1 MHLSKI
7 SLFGFKSFADKVDLS
22 FEPGVTVVVG
32 PNGCG
37 KSNISDAIRWA
48 LGEQSAKL
56 LRGDRMDDLIF
67 AGNGKRKPLGLAEVS
82 LTFTRASAALP
93 TEYEEVNVTRR
104 LYRSGE
110 SEYLLNKL
118 PCRLR
123 DITDLFIDTGL
134 AGEPYALIEQGSI
147 GSVVNARPAERR
159 VLIEEAAGI
168 MKYKTKKR
176 SAVSKLEATEQNLLR
191 IRDVVT
197 EVERQRNSLKRQ
209 ANKAERYKQLDL
221 RATELKLFLRYR
233 EHLALW
239 EELQGVLAELGP
251 GQETLAG
258 LRAGVAALEATLEQ
272 ARLQALSDE
281 QAVSAAQEA
290 LFSAKSHIDR
300 DEADLRA
307 LHQQIEDGIQRG
319 SEVESHLAL
328 LGEKTQRL
336 FVDIQAAGDRA
347 AAEEREVFALE
358 ATLEEERR
366 QATELSAT
374 LAAAEEGLERR
385 RGEAAH
391 EAGQLSL
398 TRTELARLQER
409 RHQLVARVDRLRSE
423 RADAATQREGAS
435 ASSTADAARRETVL
449 DGRARAQAARDAALR
464 AAHRAREAR
473 RHLEAEIATL
483 GADVERQR
491 GRLGSL
497 RELEVQFADFSEG
510 GKLLLQAGRD
520 RRLHGILG
528 PLAEALETAP
538 RHEKGLEAILGIH
551 LQGIR
556 VRTWA
561 EAQEALAHLFRS
573 TQGRATLMGPAPTG
587 EDTWGDRV
595 HQELRRRLAEL
606 PEPLRS
612 RIEGQALDLVR
623 SPDGAEP
630 WIANL
635 LADAVVV
642 HDLDTA
648 LALARELPG
657 PFTLATLAGEVL
669 THRGALTGGT
679 PAPQGLIG
687 KRRELKELEE
697 ALAISEVGLS
707 GLKEALALVS
717 AELAQ
722 AEQAAEEAGKA
733 ERQAELDLLV
743 IEKDLEARRAEEARL
758 SQQLELFGLELQ
770 GLEADLA
777 RIEHEI
783 DLLREGIAAKE
794 IAAAGLSARVAHEEG
809 EVARLRETREL
820 ATARL
825 SDRRVTLTAKQAA
838 RDEILRDLGRMRD
851 ELTEAETQVTQL
863 TREAAELAE
872 TRVAREAER
881 DRLRD
886 DLAARRL
893 VEAEREAAL
902 LAAHEARTATQTA
915 IQAHEETMRARRH
928 DEAEL
933 AAAIGG
939 LETRRGEVKT
949 ALTLLEQDLAQT
961 HTLSM
966 ADLGDRFA
974 ASTLEA
980 EAVRTELDELKA
992 KLAELGPANLGALEE
1007 YEALCQRHEF
1017 LTTQAADLT
1026 QSVASLRQAITEI
1039 NKTIQSLFADTL
1051 TAVNE
1056 QFDQFWRRLIGGG
1069 SAQLKLVET
1078 LPGDDGAPVDEE
1090 PGVEMLVRFPGK
1102 RPTVLSLLSGGERAL
1117 AALALLLALFAV
1129 RPSPFCVLDEVDA
1142 PLDDANVERFV
1153 TVLREMSAQ
1162 SQFIAVTHN
1171 KQTMEAAD
1179 ILYGITMQEEGVSK
1193 VMSVRMKT
1201 AAEVAA

>member
-37 KSNISDAIRWA
+37 KSNISDALRWA

-67 AGNGKRKPLGLAEVS
+67 SGNSKRKPLGLAEVS

-93 TEYEEVNVTRR
+93 TEFEEIAVTRR

-110 SEYLLNKL
+110 SEYLLNKV

-176 SAVSKLEATEQNLLR
+176 AAVNKLEATEQNLLR
-191 IRDVVT
+191 IRDVVA

-209 ANKAERYKQLDL
+209 ANKAERYRQLDL

-233 EHLALW
+233 EHQALW
-239 EELQGVLAELGP
+239 EELQRVLAELAP
-251 GQETLAG
+251 SQETLVG
-258 LRAGVAALEATLEQ
+258 LRAGVAALEATLEE
-272 ARLQALSDE
+272 ARIQALRDE

-290 LFSAKSHIDR
+290 LFGARSQIDR
-300 DEADLRA
+300 DEAELRS
-307 LHQQIEDGIQRG
+307 LHQQIEDGIRRG
-319 SEVESHLAL
+319 GEVDSQLAL
-328 LGEKTQRL
+328 LGEKAQRL
-336 FVDIQAAGDRA
+336 LGEIQTAGDRA
-347 AAEEREVFALE
+347 ATEEREVLALE
-358 ATLEEERR
+358 AALEAERR
-366 QATELSAT
+366 QTADLQTT
-374 LAAAEEGLERR
+374 LATAEEGLERR
-385 RGEAAH
+385 RAQAAH
-391 EAGQLSL
+391 ETGQLSL
-398 TRTELARLQER
+398 SRTESARLQER
-409 RHQLVARVDRLRSE
+409 RLQMVARVDRLRSE
-423 RADAATQREGAS
+423 RADAATQHEGAA
-435 ASSTADAARRETVL
+435 ASSTADAARRDTVL
-449 DGRARAQAARDAALR
+449 EERAGAQAARDAAQR
-464 AAHRAREAR
+464 DAQRARDAR
-473 RHLEAEIATL
+473 RHLESEIVAL

-520 RRLHGILG
+520 RRLQGILG
-528 PLAEALETAP
+528 PLAEALETTP

-573 TQGRATLMGPAPTG
+573 TQGRATLMGPVPTG
-587 EDTWGDRV
+587 EEAWGARV
-595 HQELRRRLAEL
+595 HRELRNRLAEL
-606 PEPLRS
+606 PKELAARV
-612 RIEGQALDLVR
+612 EGQALDLVR
-623 SPDGAEP
+623 SPQGAEP

-642 HDLDTA
+642 ADLDAA

-657 PFTLATLAGEVL
+657 PFTIATLAGEVL

-687 KRRELKELEE
+687 KRRELRELEE

-707 GLKEALALVS
+707 GLREALALVT
-717 AELAQ
+717 AELHA
-722 AEQAAEEAGKA
+722 AEQAAEAAGKA
-733 ERQAELDLLV
+733 ERQAELDLLA

-783 DLLREGIAAKE
+783 DLLREGIAARE
-794 IAAAGLSARVAHEEG
+794 EATAALSARVATEEV
-809 EVARLRETREL
+809 EVSRLRESREQ

-825 SDRRVTLTAKQAA
+825 SDQRVTLTGRQAA
-838 RDEILRDLGRMRD
+838 RDEVLRDLVRMRD
-851 ELTEAETQVTQL
+851 ELAEAERQVTQL

-872 TRVAREAER
+872 TRVAREADR

-886 DLAARRL
+886 TLVARRE
-893 VEAEREAAL
+893 VEAGCEAAL
-902 LAAHEARTATQTA
+902 QAAHEARTATQAA
-915 IQAHEETMRARRH
+915 IQTHEEAMRAKRH
-928 DEAEL
+928 EEAEL
-933 AAAIGG
+933 ATALGL
-939 LETRRGEVKT
+939 LETRRGELKT
-949 ALTLLEQDLAQT
+949 ALTLLEQDLAQD
-961 HTLSM
+961 HAMSM
-966 ADLGDRFA
+966 ADLGERFA
-974 ASTLEA
+974 AATLEE

-1039 NKTIQSLFADTL
+1039 NKTIQTLFAETL
-1051 TAVNE
+1051 VAVNE

-1078 LPGDDGAPVDEE
+1078 APAEDGAPVDEE

-1117 AALALLLALFAV
+1117 AALSLLLALFAV

-1142 PLDDANVERFV
+1142 PLDDANVDRFV
-1153 TVLREMSAQ
+1153 TVVREMSAK

-1171 KQTMEAAD
+1171 KRTMEAAD

-1193 VMSVRMKT
+1193 VMSVRMQST
-1201 AAEVAA
+1201 AEVAA